1 MRDLFR
7 FLHRIRNTLLFLAL
21 MVLSLLL
28 LYNGSFHHRA
38 KAISSSNAVV
48 GTLFQWRSEV
58 TAYTGLR
65 EVNRALA
72 DENARLHGLLASR
85 ATRDSIAPPP
95 FADSLSAQGFSWTS
109 AKVIAT
115 TWQKR
120 KNFIT
125 LDKGSLHGIEP
136 DMGVVGPD
144 GIVGVVRS
152 VSPRFASV
160 ISLLSPDVKHSV
172 LLRRTGHHGLLFWD
186 TGDPRTA
193 SLTDVAKHVR
203 VNPGDTVVSFGQD
216 GVFPPGLPVG
226 VVDRVD
232 REQPGIYLAITVRLA
247 EDLTRS
253 GYVYCLKNPLRAE
266 RDSLEQTTAAP

>member
-7 FLHRIRNTLLFLAL
+7 FLYRIRSTLVFLGL
-21 MVLSLLL
+21 MTLSLLM

-65 EVNRALA
+65 DVNRALA
-72 DENARLHGLLASR
+72 EENARLHALLASTPP
-85 ATRDSIAPPP
+85 ADSAAPPP
-95 FADSLSAQGFSWTS
+95 MMDSAALRDFRFVSAR
-109 AKVIAT
+109 VIAS

-125 LDKGSLHGIEP
+125 LDKGSEQGMEP
-136 DMGVVGPD
+136 DMGVIGPN

-152 VSPRFASV
+152 VSPRFSSV
-160 ISLLSPDVKHSV
+160 ISVLSPDVKHSV
-172 LLRRTGHHGLLFWD
+172 LLQRTGHFGLLFWD
-186 TGDPRTA
+186 TGDPLTA

-203 VNPGDTVVSFGQD
+203 VNVGDTVVTMGAD
-216 GVFPPGLPVG
+216 GIFPRGVPVG

-232 REQPGIYLAITVRLA
+232 RDKPGIYLSITLRLA
-247 EDLTRS
+247 EDLTRI
-253 GYVYCLKNPLRAE
+253 GYVHGVKDLRKAE
-266 RDSLEQTTAAP
+266 RDSLQLENGQP